1 MQELAPSII
10 LQDYLEKLPI
20 HIQDD
25 FQEIVSLMS
34 LIAPDAT
41 LSLKSGM
48 PLFEI
53 DHEGLFGLAARPGYL
68 SLYIPDS
75 QLLSH
80 FEERLLPAHM
90 GSDCFHF
97 ENLEGTDKTI
107 SSLDMSKDTFLLSI
121 TDWLIFFGLKYS
133 KSVPL
138 GTEKISLLSILK
150 FSIK

>member
-53 DHEGLFGLAARPGYL
+53 DHEGLFGLAARPGY
-68 SLYIPDS
+68 
-75 QLLSH
+75 
-80 FEERLLPAHM
+80 
-90 GSDCFHF
+90 
-97 ENLEGTDKTI
+97 
-107 SSLDMSKDTFLLSI
+107 
-121 TDWLIFFGLKYS
+121 
-133 KSVPL
+133 
-138 GTEKISLLSILK
+138 
-150 FSIK
+150 

>member
-1 MQELAPSII
+1 MQEPAPNLI
-10 LQDYLEKLPI
+10 LQDYLDKLPT
-20 HIQDD
+20 HIQGD

-48 PLFEI
+48 PLSEI

-75 QLLSH
+75 ELLSH

-97 ENLEGTDKTI
+97 ANLDKMNI
-107 SSLDMSKDTFLLSI
+107 NVIAELL
-121 TDWLIFFGLKYS
+121 GRV
-133 KSVPL
+133 KSDLVQ
-138 GTEKISLLSILK
+138 KIQHKKIDLH
-150 FSIK
+150 

>member
-1 MQELAPSII
+1 MQELTSSLI

-20 HIQDD
+20 HIKDD

-53 DHEGLFGLAARPGYL
+53 DHEGLFGLAARSGYL

-75 QLLSH
+75 ELLSH

-97 ENLEGTDKTI
+97 ENLDKMNLNVI
-107 SSLDMSKDTFLLSI
+107 AELL
-121 TDWLIFFGLKYS
+121 GRV
-133 KSVPL
+133 KSDLVQ
-138 GTEKISLLSILK
+138 KIQHKKIDLH
-150 FSIK
+150 

>member
-97 ENLEGTDKTI
+97 ENLDKMNI
-107 SSLDMSKDTFLLSI
+107 NVIAELL
-121 TDWLIFFGLKYS
+121 GRV
-133 KSVPL
+133 KSDLVQ
-138 GTEKISLLSILK
+138 KIQHKKIDLH
-150 FSIK
+150 

>member
-1 MQELAPSII
+1 MQELAPSLM

-34 LIAPDAT
+34 LIAPNAT

-97 ENLEGTDKTI
+97 ENLDKMNI
-107 SSLDMSKDTFLLSI
+107 NVIAELL
-121 TDWLIFFGLKYS
+121 GRV
-133 KSVPL
+133 KSDLVQ
-138 GTEKISLLSILK
+138 KIQHKKIDLH
-150 FSIK
+150 